1 VEESG
6 LDRLIILVSFEGK
19 LMDRNAR
26 IKRLRLLSL
35 ERINKIAGPDYLED
49 LKAVISKIDHRAI
62 IDKIREVRKTFDESK
77 CMMTYMETTG
87 PYPEP
92 DSKYQGLTRK
102 ENADKDLVKDHNKI
116 FCKIYEMIRDALIT
130 LNQHKIMRSAPDE
143 EIKIQAQ
150 KMMRQG
156 LNSIMENPIC
166 DIKVNI
172 GYDINAEALWAE
184 DIRDL
189 EMNLDSQWGNEYYI
203 TETGGYTRSEIQD
216 LTINY
221 NCAATLV

>member
-1 VEESG
+1 
-6 LDRLIILVSFEGK
+6 
-19 LMDRNAR
+19 
-26 IKRLRLLSL
+26 
-35 ERINKIAGPDYLED
+35 
-49 LKAVISKIDHRAI
+49 
-62 IDKIREVRKTFDESK
+62 
-77 CMMTYMETTG
+77 
-87 PYPEP
+87 
-92 DSKYQGLTRK
+92 
-102 ENADKDLVKDHNKI
+102 
-116 FCKIYEMIRDALIT
+116 
-130 LNQHKIMRSAPDE
+130 
-143 EIKIQAQ
+143 
-150 KMMRQG
+150 MMRQG